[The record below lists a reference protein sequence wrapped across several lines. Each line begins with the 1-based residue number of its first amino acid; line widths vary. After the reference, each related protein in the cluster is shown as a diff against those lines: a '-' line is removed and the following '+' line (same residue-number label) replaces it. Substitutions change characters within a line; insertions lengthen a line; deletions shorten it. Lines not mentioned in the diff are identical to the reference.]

1 MLADL
6 RAIIRQAIPKITY
19 GVSTRVHAGLSA
31 TDSTSATRMCFPPS
45 RTSVF
50 GAGPE
55 GMLFPTSVRLW
66 KSPYLSE
73 DGEALSHSMVSFES
87 NVVSPGNAKI
97 SRLLEPAAD
106 AVWLAAYTTP
116 RHEKTV
122 ARHLDVRGIEFFLPL
137 YKASRK
143 WKNGCKVEVEL
154 PIFPNYVFVRTATNP
169 IRESTGFA
177 GRRGIRWFGKDA
189 CVHSR

>member
-1 MLADL
+1 M
-6 RAIIRQAIPKITY
+6 Q
-19 GVSTRVHAGLSA
+19 SLSA
-31 TDSTSATRMCFPPS
+31 TDFHVGDACASPQS
-45 RTSVF
+45 RTSVS

-55 GMLFPTSVRLW
+55 GGLFPTSVRLW

-73 DGEALSHSMVSFES
+73 DGEALSHSMFSFES
-87 NVVSPGNAKI
+87 DVALSGNGTG
-97 SRLLEPAAD
+97 SRLDEPTAD

-116 RHEKTV
+116 RHEKMV

-154 PIFPNYVFVRTATNP
+154 PIFPNYVFVHTERTLSAKVLALP
-169 IRESTGFA
+169 G
-177 GRRGIRWFGKDA
+177 
-189 CVHSR
+189 V